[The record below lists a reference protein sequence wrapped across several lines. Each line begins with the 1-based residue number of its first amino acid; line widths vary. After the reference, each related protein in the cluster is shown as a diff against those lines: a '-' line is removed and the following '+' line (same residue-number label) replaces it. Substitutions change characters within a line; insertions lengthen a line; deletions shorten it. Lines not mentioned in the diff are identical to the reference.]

1 MAKIE
6 AINGGG
12 GGNNTG
18 GFVKAD
24 LNNRLYSSVGDGSG
38 TTTTLSEDGVL
49 LGRLY
54 AAPTSTDANYR
65 INITLPS
72 SQNTQIKI
80 TGSGNS
86 TSPKDIQLKIG
97 STNYGIFLPS
107 GTKIRGYVRSMN
119 ASSSLNVYKPLN

>member
-6 AINGGG
+6 AISGGG

-24 LNNRLYSSVGDGSG
+24 LNNRLYSSVGESG

-49 LGRLY
+49 LGRMV
-54 AAPTSTDANYR
+54 ASPTSTGAYYR

-72 SQNTQIKI
+72 SQNTQIEI

-86 TSPKDIQLKIG
+86 ASYYNTLKIG
-97 STNYGIFLPS
+97 STNYGIFLPK
-107 GTKIRGYVRSMN
+107 GTKIRGGVNSMG
-119 ASSSLNVYKPLN
+119 ASSYLNVYKPLN